1 MNFVELIVDDEGAC
15 AGQDRPLGNG
25 LHVGN
30 QRVRSRRVRQ
40 STFGRQRVRQSAASG
55 VHVCSMELVSVCI
68 FARFRHMRIASTQ
81 RTTDNVN
88 DARRGIRE
96 VIGC

>member
-15 AGQDRPLGNG
+15 AGQDRPLG
-25 LHVGN
+25 
-30 QRVRSRRVRQ
+30 RRRVRQ

-68 FARFRHMRIASTQ
+68 IARFRHMRIAS
-81 RTTDNVN
+81 
-88 DARRGIRE
+88 
-96 VIGC
+96 